1 MRAWLGGRN
10 SKPSPVLID
19 RNTVTSVID
28 SGFGYDPSETRVQQ
42 VSNESEIYSTVITV
56 WLHSAAC
63 GGLEFTAMFH
73 CCGLCALPRAGSAQK
88 HQ

>member
-1 MRAWLGGRN
+1 MKGWLVDRN

-19 RNTVTSVID
+19 RNTVTSLID
-28 SGFGYDPSETRVQQ
+28 SGFRYDLSETRVQQ
-42 VSNESEIYSTVITV
+42 VSNENETYSTVITV

-63 GGLEFTAMFH
+63 GGTEFTAMFH
-73 CCGLCALPRAGSAQK
+73 CCVLCALPRAGSAQK

>member
-1 MRAWLGGRN
+1 MRVWLGGRN

-19 RNTVTSVID
+19 RNTVTSLID
-28 SGFGYDPSETRVQQ
+28 WGFGSELSETRMQQ
-42 VSNESEIYSTVITV
+42 VSNESETYSTVITV
-56 WLHSAAC
+56 WLHPAAC